1 MRVPSGKVLMLGIW
15 PASGGWGAWRPR
27 RFRNVSNVG
36 AACGDG
42 AASGL
47 GFRSGFRAV
56 SCVAPGRLG
65 ACFAGVFSSGFSA
78 GCFAATVLRLVSTFF
93 SVFDSLVLAG
103 SAGTAVACEVFA
115 G

>member
-27 RFRNVSNVG
+27 RLRNGSTVG
-36 AACGDG
+36 AACGEG

-47 GFRSGFRAV
+47 EFRSGFRAV
-56 SCVAPGRLG
+56 SCVAPGKLG
-65 ACFAGVFSSGFSA
+65 CFAGVFSSGFSA
-78 GCFAATVLRLVSTFF
+78 GCFAATVRWLVSTFF
-93 SVFDSLVLAG
+93 SVLDSLVLAG
-103 SAGTAVACEVFA
+103 SAGTEVACEVFA